1 MKIELVEST
10 LVYNISVSVT
20 TEWNSDG
27 TPRTFDEKEYTL
39 FVSENDNSY
48 CNYELIDSET
58 GNIVNDEDLLEQIM
72 DEISDLPLNYLK

>member
-39 FVSENDNSY
+39 YISETDNSY
-48 CNYELIDSET
+48 YNQELIDEN
-58 GNIVNDEDLLEQIM
+58 GNPVNDEDLLEQIM
-72 DEISDLPLNYLK
+72 DEINDMPLGFLK

>member
-39 FVSENDNSY
+39 YISETDNSY
-48 CNYELIDSET
+48 YNQELIDED
-58 GNIVNDEDLLEQIM
+58 GNPVNDEDLLEQIM
-72 DEISDLPLNYLK
+72 DEISDLPHGF

>member
-27 TPRTFDEKEYTL
+27 TPRTFDEREYTL
-39 FVSENDNSY
+39 YISETDNSY
-48 CNYELIDSET
+48 YNQELIDEN
-58 GNIVNDEDLLEQIM
+58 GNPVDDEDLLEQIM
-72 DEISDLPLNYLK
+72 DEISDLPHGF